1 MGRSAAPA
9 SIIDAHTNPLLPA
22 DFIVPSL
29 TRYLLLGRCFHIGRP
44 LYKRTQR
51 LRVRIL
57 GSVPIQHQFA
67 LQQWVAAVATS
78 LATPTISD
86 AGTVR
91 LVEQVR
97 GSKIVDGGHGTIW
110 IIRISVDRVALP
122 A

>member
-1 MGRSAAPA
+1 M
-9 SIIDAHTNPLLPA
+9 
-22 DFIVPSL
+22 
-29 TRYLLLGRCFHIGRP
+29 GRCFHSGWP

-67 LQQWVAAVATS
+67 LQQWGAAVARS

-97 GSKIVDGGHGTIW
+97 GSKIVDGGHCTIW
-110 IIRISVDRVALP
+110 IIRIPVDRVALP